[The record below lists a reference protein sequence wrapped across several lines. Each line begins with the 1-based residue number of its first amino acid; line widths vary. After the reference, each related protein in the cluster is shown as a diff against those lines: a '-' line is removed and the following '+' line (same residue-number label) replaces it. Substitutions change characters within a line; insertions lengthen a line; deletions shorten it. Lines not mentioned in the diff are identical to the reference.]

1 MPSNL
6 RVSKFI
12 FGVVFFMGFSFEII
26 TIVLLTKKPM
36 ISRKNALISKF
47 IIHKVG
53 NKFNNTKNAFSEKL
67 VDFDE
72 PSYDLMLPFLLRPFG
87 SVVQSYRFNHHANI
101 SLNEINSYSTQIF
114 NNEEAFIDVSK
125 HIVTHLFEQ
134 STSAQIKT
142 GDVLVVM
149 FEGIEFNEITTNAL
163 GIFKIENKVNFFQ
176 TYLENNSYDVLVQ
189 KGISSKKVDKGCI
202 ILNQTDTE
210 GNIILSVDNNSYDAQ
225 YWLNQFLNIKYA
237 DDANNHTQQ
246 YIELCKDFSTEILKT
261 TYGAQEQNTFLA
273 KTINFFKENEVV
285 NIERFKDDLFEED
298 KHKNLFDDYK
308 KTFEYENN
316 IVIKNQFD
324 VAESVVNIEK
334 KKIKTDIKLDTNIQI
349 KLDIDAPDASAEY
362 LERGYD
368 DEKKMHYYK
377 VFFNV
382 ES

>member
-1 MPSNL
+1 
-6 RVSKFI
+6 
-12 FGVVFFMGFSFEII
+12 
-26 TIVLLTKKPM
+26 M
-36 ISRKNALISKF
+36 ISRKNASISKF

-53 NKFNNTKNAFSEKL
+53 NKFNDTKNAFSEKL

-72 PSYDLMLPFLLRPFG
+72 ASYDLMLPFLLRPFS

-101 SLNEINSYSTQIF
+101 SLNEINSYSNQIF
-114 NNEEAFIDVSK
+114 SDDDAFIEISK
-125 HIVTHLFEQ
+125 HIVTHLYEQ

-142 GDVLVVM
+142 GDVLVAM
-149 FEGIEFNEITTNAL
+149 FEGIEFNDITTNAL
-163 GIFKIENKVNFFQ
+163 GIFKIESKVNFFQ

-189 KGISSKKVDKGCI
+189 KGISSKKVDKGCL

-225 YWLNQFLNIKYA
+225 YWINQFLNIKYA

-246 YIELCKDFSTEILKT
+246 YITLCKDFSTDILKT
-261 TYGAQEQNTFLA
+261 TYGAKEQNTFLA
-273 KTINFFKENEVV
+273 KTIDFFRENEVV
-285 NIERFKDDLFEED
+285 NIERFKDELFEED
-298 KHKNLFDDYK
+298 KHKKLFDDYK
-308 KTFEYENN
+308 KNFEDEQDM
-316 IVIKNQFD
+316 VLRNQFD
-324 VAESVVNIEK
+324 VAESVVNKEK
-334 KKIKTDIKLDTNIQI
+334 KKFKTDIKLDTNIQI

-377 VFFNV
+377 AFFNV

>member
-1 MPSNL
+1 
-6 RVSKFI
+6 
-12 FGVVFFMGFSFEII
+12 
-26 TIVLLTKKPM
+26 M
-36 ISRKNALISKF
+36 ISRKNASISKF

-53 NKFNNTKNAFSEKL
+53 NKFNDTKNAFSEKL
-67 VDFDE
+67 VEFDE
-72 PSYDLMLPFLLRPFG
+72 ASYDLMLPFLLRPFG

-101 SLNEINSYSTQIF
+101 ALNEINSYSTQIF
-114 NNEEAFIDVSK
+114 NDEDAFIDVSK

-163 GIFKIENKVNFFQ
+163 GIFKIESKVNFFQ

-246 YIELCKDFSTEILKT
+246 YIELCKDFSTEIIKT

-273 KTINFFKENEVV
+273 KTIDFFKENEVV
-285 NIERFKDDLFEED
+285 NIERFKDELFEED
-298 KHKNLFDDYK
+298 KHKNLFEDYK
-308 KTFEYENN
+308 KTFQEEKN
-316 IVIKNQFD
+316 VIIRNQFD
-324 VAESVVNIEK
+324 VAESVVNKEK
-334 KKIKTDIKLDTNIQI
+334 KKFKTDIKLDTNIQI
-349 KLDIDAPDASAEY
+349 KLDIDAPDASTEY
-362 LERGYD
+362 MERGYD
-368 DEKKMHYYK
+368 EDKKMHFYK
-377 VFFNV
+377 VYFNV
-382 ES
+382 EN

>member
-1 MPSNL
+1 
-6 RVSKFI
+6 
-12 FGVVFFMGFSFEII
+12 
-26 TIVLLTKKPM
+26 M
-36 ISRKNALISKF
+36 ISRKNASISKF

-53 NKFNNTKNAFSEKL
+53 NKFNDTKNAFSEKL

-72 PSYDLMLPFLLRPFG
+72 ASYDLMLPFLLRSFA

-101 SLNEINSYSTQIF
+101 ALNEINSYSNQIF
-114 NNEEAFIDVSK
+114 NDDEAFIEVSK
-125 HIVTHLFEQ
+125 HIVTHLYEQ
-134 STSAQIKT
+134 STSANIKT

-149 FEGIEFNEITTNAL
+149 FEGIEYNEITTNAI

-189 KGISSKKVDKGCI
+189 KGISSKKVDKGCL
-202 ILNQTDTE
+202 ILNQADTE
-210 GNIILSVDNNSYDAQ
+210 GPIIFSVDNNSYDAQ

-246 YIELCKDFSTEILKT
+246 YIELCKEFSTEILKT

-273 KTINFFKENEVV
+273 KTIDFFKENEVV
-285 NIERFKDDLFEED
+285 NVERFKEDVFDED
-298 KHKNLFDDYK
+298 KLKTLFDSYK
-308 KTFEYENN
+308 KTYEEEQN
-316 IVIKNQFD
+316 IVLRNQFD
-324 VAESVVNIEK
+324 VAERVVTKEK

>member
-1 MPSNL
+1 
-6 RVSKFI
+6 
-12 FGVVFFMGFSFEII
+12 
-26 TIVLLTKKPM
+26 M
-36 ISRKNALISKF
+36 ISRKNASISKF

-53 NKFNNTKNAFSEKL
+53 NKFNDTKNAFSEKL

-72 PSYDLMLPFLLRPFG
+72 ASYDLMLPFLLRPFA

-101 SLNEINSYSTQIF
+101 ALNEINSYSNQIF
-114 NNEEAFIDVSK
+114 NDDEAFIEVSK
-125 HIVTHLFEQ
+125 HIVTHLYEQ
-134 STSAQIKT
+134 STSANIKT

-149 FEGIEFNEITTNAL
+149 FEGIEYNEITTNAI

-210 GNIILSVDNNSYDAQ
+210 GPIILSVDNNSYDAQ

-237 DDANNHTQQ
+237 DDANSHTQQ
-246 YIELCKDFSTEILKT
+246 YIELCKEFSTEILKT

-273 KTINFFKENEVV
+273 KTIDFFKENEVV
-285 NIERFKDDLFEED
+285 NVERFKDEIFEED
-298 KHKNLFDDYK
+298 KHKNLFDSYK
-308 KTFEYENN
+308 KTFEEEQN
-316 IVIKNQFD
+316 VVLRNQFD
-324 VAESVVNIEK
+324 VAERVVTKEK

-368 DEKKMHYYK
+368 DEKKMHFYK